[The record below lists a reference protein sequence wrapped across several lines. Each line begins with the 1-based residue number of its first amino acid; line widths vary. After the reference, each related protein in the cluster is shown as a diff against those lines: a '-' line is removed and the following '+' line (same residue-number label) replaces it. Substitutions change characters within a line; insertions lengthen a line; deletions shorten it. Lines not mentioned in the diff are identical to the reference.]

1 MSTNEI
7 ELANKQIK
15 ITGINNKY
23 QLKKVTEEKK
33 EPKQRRAI
41 EKWNLSLD
49 ENIYDNQVQ
58 LKYLVTEDT
67 HNTYRSHDIYETM
80 KREIEKKMNGYKQQ
94 DIDKKRLSNDLFI
107 TFNDVKILLIQCK
120 LLCYYCTE
128 KTYILY
134 EHVRESSQWT
144 LDRIDNNMGH
154 NLGNVVICCLKCNL
168 KRRRTN
174 SNNFFFTKQLT
185 IIRK

>member
-1 MSTNEI
+1 MSTDEI
-7 ELANKQIK
+7 ELSNKQIK

-23 QLKKVTEEKK
+23 QLKRVTEEKK

-58 LKYLVTEDT
+58 LKYLVTEDE
-67 HNTYRSHDIYETM
+67 YIYGTM

-107 TFNDVKILLIQCK
+107 TFNDVKLLLIQSK
-120 LLCYYCTE
+120 LMCYYCTD

-144 LDRIDNNMGH
+144 LDRIDNNIGH
-154 NLGNVVICCLKCNL
+154 NVGNVVICCLKCNL

-174 SNNFFFTKQLT
+174 SDNFFFTKQLT

>member
-1 MSTNEI
+1 MSSNEI
-7 ELANKQIK
+7 ELAKKQIK

-58 LKYLVTEDT
+58 LKYLVTEDE
-67 HNTYRSHDIYETM
+67 DIYETM

-94 DIDKKRLSNDLFI
+94 DIDKKRLSSDLFI
-107 TFNDVKILLIQCK
+107 TFNDVRLLLIQSK
-120 LLCYYCTE
+120 LMCYYCTE

-144 LDRIDNNMGH
+144 LDRVDNNVGH
-154 NLGNVVICCLKCNL
+154 NVGNVVICCLKCNL

-174 SNNFFFTKQLT
+174 KDAFMFTKNLVIT
-185 IIRK
+185 REGI